1 MGLGV
6 KRIMQPFSKH
16 FSGNKKLF
24 MNFIISYIAIA
35 SAGFINCMLMRSKEM
50 KEGISLFD
58 HEGQDRGKSQIIG
71 KKAVVQTAF
80 TRMILTFCTLITP
93 TVVFYALE
101 KK

>member
-1 MGLGV
+1 MVNYSNRNASVEINKTQLATVYSAAVLSSIGMGLGV
-6 KRIMQPFSKH
+6 KRIMQPFGKH

-58 HEGQDRGKSQIIG
+58 HEG
-71 KKAVVQTAF
+71 
-80 TRMILTFCTLITP
+80 
-93 TVVFYALE
+93 
-101 KK
+101 